1 MGNKMAIG
9 KRIHELRLKN
19 GLSLTEVAN
28 RAGVAKSYISSVER
42 EIQINPSIQFLE
54 KVSSVLGISVEQLIN
69 EKETENP
76 EPVTLL
82 DKEWLELAK
91 SAMDSGV
98 SKEQFRQFLEF
109 QKWQQQNKTQ

>member
-1 MGNKMAIG
+1 MGNNIAIG
-9 KRIHELRLKN
+9 KRIQELRLKN

-54 KVSSVLGISVEQLIN
+54 KVSNVLGISVDQLVN
-69 EKETENP
+69 NKETEDSDP
-76 EPVTLL
+76 TTLL
-82 DKEWLELAK
+82 DEEWLELAK
-91 SAMDSGV
+91 NAMESGV

-109 QKWQQQNKTQ
+109 QKWQQHNKN